1 MLAGILAI
9 AAIIYIA
16 GGAPHAYLAA
26 DDFQWL
32 QARWGI
38 LDWTRLFD
46 PAQYHFFRP
55 VVQLWFAGATTAC
68 GPSEPCYHW
77 LSLGIHVLNVALVAL
92 VGAAITGRPGFGLL
106 SALLF
111 AVHPAYTQAVVW
123 VSAMTAL
130 LCTTFLLL
138 SLYCAAR
145 AWHSVGRARFWQL
158 GAVVAG
164 AASMFAHEA
173 GVMTPLLIAL
183 ATMGFAPSRRPS
195 MLLAA
200 GFAIVLG
207 AFAVTT
213 YIISR
218 SNPVLTE
225 GSYRIGGH
233 MLQHALDYLAT
244 LWVAPHHTA
253 SYVAVVAVTAGVA
266 GVSRLSRAGCV
277 ALVIMLVPYLGFT
290 WGNVSRYAYLP
301 AIGFS
306 WMLAGALLAVHARL
320 AAKPG
325 ATGRATVLVGL
336 IAAALIVRFGAFAVR
351 GSRDEVFRIESYR
364 EYAAVVMAAHPAP
377 GVELHVPP
385 PSSPYVD
392 VRYAEVLL
400 RWAYGIPTLRVVV
413 DPQ

>member
-16 GGAPHAYLAA
+16 GKAPHAYLAA

-38 LDWTRLFD
+38 DWTKLFD

-55 VVQLWFAGATTAC
+55 VVQTWFAGATTVC
-68 GPSEPCYHW
+68 GPSEACYHW
-77 LSLGIHVLNVALVAL
+77 LSLGVHVLNVALVAL
-92 VGAAITGRPGFGLL
+92 VGTAITDRRAFGVL

-111 AVHPAYTQAVVW
+111 AVQPAYTQAVVW

-145 AWHSVGRARFWQL
+145 AWNAAGRARWWEIA
-158 GAVVAG
+158 AVVAG
-164 AASMFAHEA
+164 AASMFTHEA
-173 GVMTPLLIAL
+173 GVITPLLIAL
-183 ATMGFAPSRRPS
+183 ATMGFALSRRPS
-195 MLLAA
+195 KLLAA
-200 GFAIVLG
+200 GFAVVLA
-207 AFAVTT
+207 AFAITT

-218 SNPVLTE
+218 QNPVLAA

-233 MLQHALDYLAT
+233 MFQHALDYLAT

-253 SYVAVVAVTAGVA
+253 SYVTVVALTLGVA
-266 GVSRLSRAGCV
+266 AVSRLSRAGCV
-277 ALVIMLVPYLGFT
+277 ALAIMLAPYLGFT

-306 WMLAGALLAVHARL
+306 WMLAAALLGFHGWL
-320 AAKPG
+320 ASRPSAMRQ
-325 ATGRATVLVGL
+325 ATLVVGL
-336 IAAALIVRFGAFAVR
+336 IAATFIIRFAVFAVR
-351 GSRDEVFRIESYR
+351 GSRDEVFRIDGYR
-364 EYAAVVMAAHPAP
+364 EYAAAVMAAHPAP
-377 GVELHVPP
+377 GVDLHVPP
-385 PSSPYVD
+385 PSSPFVD
-392 VRYAEVLL
+392 VRFAEVLL
-400 RWAYGIPTLRVVV
+400 RWAYDNPRLRVVV